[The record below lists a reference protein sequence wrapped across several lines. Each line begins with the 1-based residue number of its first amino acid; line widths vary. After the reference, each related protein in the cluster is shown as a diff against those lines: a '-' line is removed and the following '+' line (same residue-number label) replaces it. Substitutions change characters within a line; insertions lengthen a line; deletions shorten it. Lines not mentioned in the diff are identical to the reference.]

1 MRRFPPSVAR
11 MDPAVEEFQKLDRIL
26 ALEAQKGYADRAV
39 IGGLTG
45 YLDQLVARL
54 AAAAAAPAHQAQAAR
69 LRALLAS
76 YASRE
81 HAERVRAV
89 QAARSL
95 LRQPA
100 PAGSTHGVAG
110 ASDGRKM
117 ALPTGGA
124 PVRDAGPSRIAQPI
138 NTLAPASAPTEAD
151 PAPAAAPLARPAA
164 AASVAAAVPPRRLRL
179 VDPGFPA
186 VDRALGDV
194 PGVGPN
200 RLRLLGR
207 LGLETVGDLLYHFPI
222 RHLDYPPP
230 ARAVD
235 LFFQQRA
242 SFEGVVRRVE
252 VHRTARGLQR
262 INAVL
267 GDTTGE
273 VEAVWF
279 RAGYG
284 MRLTPGQRIA
294 VSGDLVLNGRRPVF
308 ENPDWEPAEQGPLHT
323 RCLVPVYSTTKGLP
337 QSWLRDLV
345 TRAVDRWADAEPE
358 TLPDGLRAAERLLP
372 RPEALRAMHYPRDAE
387 EAAAAR
393 ARFAFD
399 ELFTLQVAVL
409 QRRRA
414 ARAVQGRALPTPH
427 ALLDAFARALPF
439 ALTEAQRRVIA
450 EVCADLAEPRPMT
463 RLLQG
468 EVGSGKTVV
477 AAAAMLVAL
486 AAGAQAALMAPTE
499 ILAEQHYRTVSALY
513 ERAADALSA
522 ALGRPPV
529 VALLTGRLPARAR
542 RALREQ
548 VAAGEV
554 DVVVGTQ
561 AVIQDS
567 VEFRDLAFAVADEQH
582 RFGVRQRLALRDKG
596 QHPHLLVMTATP
608 IPRTL
613 ALTLY
618 GDLDLSRLDSLP
630 PGRKPIRTVL
640 LRPSERRHAYER
652 MRREVAQGRQ
662 GYVICPLVEDSP
674 HLEVRAATEEYARLQ
689 QHELA
694 GLRLGL
700 VHGRLRGE
708 EKEATMAQFRDG
720 AIDVLVATAVVEVG
734 VDVPNATLMLIEGAE
749 RFGLAQLHQF
759 RGRVGRGE
767 HSATC
772 ALIAETT
779 SPDALERLQVVVNC
793 ADGLALAEADLRLRG
808 PGDYYGLR
816 QGGLPDLQVASLSD
830 VTLVERARRAAERVL
845 AADPDLTRPEHAAL
859 AAVVR
864 ARAAR
869 VGEPN

>member
-1 MRRFPPSVAR
+1 MTPPDSATG
-11 MDPAVEEFQKLDRIL
+11 ELQTLGRIL
-26 ALEAQKGYADRAV
+26 ALEVQKGYADRAV

-45 YLDQLVARL
+45 YLDRLVDRL
-54 AAAAAAPAHQAQAAR
+54 AAVAASPALREQAAR
-69 LRALLAS
+69 VRALLAS
-76 YASRE
+76 YGAQEPTARAS
-81 HAERVRAV
+81 AIAAAQALLAV
-89 QAARSL
+89 PTPPTAPPADRRPPSAAGSPGGAGQPVAHDRSPTSSVSAPGIPVAQGPQPPASGP
-95 LRQPA
+95 QPA
-100 PAGSTHGVAG
+100 PRGPA
-110 ASDGRKM
+110 
-117 ALPTGGA
+117 A
-124 PVRDAGPSRIAQPI
+124 P
-138 NTLAPASAPTEAD
+138 
-151 PAPAAAPLARPAA
+151 PAPRRARLADLGFPSADRPLA
-164 AASVAAAVPPRRLRL
+164 
-179 VDPGFPA
+179 
-186 VDRALGDV
+186 DV

-200 RLRLLGR
+200 RMRLLAR

-222 RHLDYPPP
+222 RHLDYPPA

-252 VHRTARGLQR
+252 VSRTARGLQR
-262 INAVL
+262 ISAVL
-267 GDTTGE
+267 GDATGE

-284 MRLTPGQRIA
+284 MRLAPGQWIA
-294 VSGDLVLNGRRPVF
+294 VSGELTLNGRRPVF
-308 ENPDWEPAEQGPLHT
+308 ENPDWEPADHAPLHT
-323 RCLVPVYSTTKGLP
+323 RGLVPVYSTTKGLP
-337 QSWLRDLV
+337 QSWLRELV
-345 TRAVDRWADAEPE
+345 TRAVDRWADTEPDP
-358 TLPDGLRAAERLLP
+358 LPSALRAQEDLLP
-372 RPEALRAMHYPRDAE
+372 RPTALRAMHYPRDPAE
-387 EAAAAR
+387 AQAAR
-393 ARFAFD
+393 GRFAFD
-399 ELFTLQVAVL
+399 ELFVLQVAVL
-409 QRRRA
+409 QRRREA
-414 ARAVQGRALPTPH
+414 EAIEARPLPTPR
-427 ALLDAFARALPF
+427 ALLDGFVASLPF
-439 ALTEAQRRVIA
+439 ALTDAQQRVIA
-450 EVCADLAEPRPMT
+450 ETCADLARPRPMT

-486 AAGAQAALMAPTE
+486 AAQAQAVLMAPTE

-513 ERAADALSA
+513 EGAGPALGA
-522 ALGRPPV
+522 ALGRAPV

-548 VAAGEV
+548 IAAGEV

-561 AVIQDS
+561 AIIQDG

-630 PGRKPIRTVL
+630 PGRKPIRTLL
-640 LRPSERRHAYER
+640 LRPAERRHAYER
-652 MRREVAQGRQ
+652 MRREVAEGRQ

-700 VHGRLRGE
+700 VHGRLRGD
-708 EKEATMAQFRDG
+708 EKEATMARFRDG
-720 AIDVLVATAVVEVG
+720 EIDVLVATAVVEVG

-767 HSATC
+767 HPATC
-772 ALIAETT
+772 VLVTEAA
-779 SPDALERLQVVVNC
+779 SPEAVERLQVVVDC

-816 QGGLPDLQVASLSD
+816 QSGLPDLQVASLGD
-830 VTLVERARRAAERVL
+830 VALIERARRAADGVL
-845 AADPDLTRPEHAAL
+845 AADPDLAHPEHTAL
-859 AAVVR
+859 ADLVR

>member
-1 MRRFPPSVAR
+1 
-11 MDPAVEEFQKLDRIL
+11 MD
-26 ALEAQKGYADRAV
+26 
-39 IGGLTG
+39 
-45 YLDQLVARL
+45 
-54 AAAAAAPAHQAQAAR
+54 
-69 LRALLAS
+69 
-76 YASRE
+76 
-81 HAERVRAV
+81 
-89 QAARSL
+89 RSL
-95 LRQPA
+95 A
-100 PAGSTHGVAG
+100 
-110 ASDGRKM
+110 
-117 ALPTGGA
+117 
-124 PVRDAGPSRIAQPI
+124 
-138 NTLAPASAPTEAD
+138 
-151 PAPAAAPLARPAA
+151 
-164 AASVAAAVPPRRLRL
+164 
-179 VDPGFPA
+179 
-186 VDRALGDV
+186 DV

-207 LGLETVGDLLYHFPI
+207 LGLETVGDLLYHFPS

-242 SFEGVVRRVE
+242 SFEGAVRRVE

-262 INAVL
+262 ITAVL
-267 GDTTGE
+267 ADATGE

-284 MRLTPGQRIA
+284 MRLAPGQRIA
-294 VSGDLVLNGRRPVF
+294 VSGELVLNGRRPVF
-308 ENPDWEPAEQGPLHT
+308 ENPDWEPADHAPLHT
-323 RCLVPVYSTTKGLP
+323 RCLVPVYPTTKGLP
-337 QSWLRDLV
+337 QSWLRELV
-345 TRAVDRWADAEPE
+345 TRAVDRWADAEAEP
-358 TLPDGLRAAERLLP
+358 LPDALRAAEGLLP
-372 RPEALRAMHYPRDAE
+372 RPTALRAMHYPRDAAE
-387 EAAAAR
+387 AEAAR
-393 ARFAFD
+393 GRFAFD

-409 QRRRA
+409 QRRREA
-414 ARAVQGRALPTPH
+414 QAVEGRALPTPR
-427 ALLDAFARALPF
+427 ALLDSFAQALPF
-439 ALTEAQRRVIA
+439 ALTAAQERVIA
-450 EVCADLAEPRPMT
+450 EICADLAQSRPMT

-486 AAGAQAALMAPTE
+486 AAGAQAVLMAPTE
-499 ILAEQHYRTVSALY
+499 ILAEQHFRTVSALY
-513 ERAADALSA
+513 ERAAPALTP

-529 VALLTGRLPARAR
+529 VALLTGRLPARTR

-554 DVVVGTQ
+554 DVLVGTQ
-561 AVIQDS
+561 AVIQDG

-640 LRPSERRHAYER
+640 LRPAERRHAYER
-652 MRREVAQGRQ
+652 LRREVAAGRQ

-700 VHGRLRGE
+700 VHGRLRAE
-708 EKEATMAQFRDG
+708 EKEAAMAQFRDG

-767 HSATC
+767 HPAVC
-772 ALIAETT
+772 ALVAETA
-779 SPDALERLQVVVNC
+779 SPEALERLQVVVDC
-793 ADGLALAEADLRLRG
+793 ADGLALAEADLCLRG

-816 QGGLPDLQVASLSD
+816 QSGLPDLQVATLGD
-830 VTLVERARRAAERVL
+830 VTLIERARRAAERVL

-859 AAVVR
+859 AALVR

>member
-1 MRRFPPSVAR
+1 VDA
-11 MDPAVEEFQKLDRIL
+11 
-26 ALEAQKGYADRAV
+26 
-39 IGGLTG
+39 
-45 YLDQLVARL
+45 
-54 AAAAAAPAHQAQAAR
+54 
-69 LRALLAS
+69 
-76 YASRE
+76 
-81 HAERVRAV
+81 
-89 QAARSL
+89 
-95 LRQPA
+95 
-100 PAGSTHGVAG
+100 
-110 ASDGRKM
+110 
-117 ALPTGGA
+117 ALPG
-124 PVRDAGPSRIAQPI
+124 
-138 NTLAPASAPTEAD
+138 
-151 PAPAAAPLARPAA
+151 
-164 AASVAAAVPPRRLRL
+164 
-179 VDPGFPA
+179 
-186 VDRALGDV
+186 VDRALVEV
-194 PGVGPN
+194 PGVGAN
-200 RLRLLGR
+200 RMRLLGR
-207 LGLETVGDLLYHFPI
+207 LGLQTVGDLLGYFPS

-242 SFEGVVRRVE
+242 SFEGAVRRVE
-252 VHRTARGLQR
+252 VHPTSRGLQR
-262 INAVL
+262 TSVVL
-267 GDTTGE
+267 GDATGE

-284 MRLTPGQRIA
+284 LRLAPGQRIA
-294 VSGDLVLNGRRPVF
+294 VSGDLMLNGRRPVF
-308 ENPDWEPAEQGPLHT
+308 ENPDWEPADQGPLHT
-323 RCLVPVYSTTKGLP
+323 RCLVPVYPTTKGLP
-337 QSWLRDLV
+337 QTWLRELV
-345 TRAVDRWADAEPE
+345 ARAVERWADTEPE
-358 TLPDGLRAAERLLP
+358 PLPDWLRAEERLLP
-372 RPEALRAMHYPRDAE
+372 RPIALRAMHYPRDAA
-387 EAAAAR
+387 EAEDAR
-393 ARFAFD
+393 RRFAFD
-399 ELFTLQVAVL
+399 ELLVLQVVVL
-409 QRRRA
+409 QRRREA
-414 ARAVQGRALPTPH
+414 EHVQGRPLPTPR
-427 ALLDAFARALPF
+427 ALLDAFAGALPF
-439 ALTEAQRRVIA
+439 ALTEAQQRVIG
-450 EVCADLAEPRPMT
+450 EVCTDLAQPRPMT

-486 AAGAQAALMAPTE
+486 AAGAQAVLMAPTE

-513 ERAADALSA
+513 ERAAPALTA

-529 VALLTGRLPARAR
+529 VALLTGRLPARTR

-548 VAAGEV
+548 IAAGAI

-561 AVIQDS
+561 AVIQSGVD
-567 VEFRDLAFAVADEQH
+567 FRDLAFAVADEQH

-618 GDLDLSRLDSLP
+618 GDLDLSRLDGLP

-652 MRREVAQGRQ
+652 MRREVAAGRQ

-689 QHELA
+689 ASELA

-708 EKEATMAQFRDG
+708 EKEAAMARFRDG
-720 AIDVLVATAVVEVG
+720 EIDVLVATAVVEVG

-767 HSATC
+767 HAATC
-772 ALIAETT
+772 ALITEAASQE
-779 SPDALERLQVVVNC
+779 ALERLQVVVDC

-808 PGDYYGLR
+808 PGDFYGLR
-816 QGGLPDLQVASLSD
+816 QSGLPDLQVASLGD
-830 VTLVERARRAAERVL
+830 VALIERARRAAERVL
-845 AADPDLTRPEHAAL
+845 AADPPLRAPEHAAL
-859 AAVVR
+859 ADLVR

>member
-1 MRRFPPSVAR
+1 MRRVLPPAAA
-11 MDPAVEEFQKLDRIL
+11 DPAGEEWMRLGRIL
-26 ALEAQKGYADRAV
+26 ALEAQKGYPDRTV
-39 IGGLTG
+39 IGGLAG
-45 YLDQLVARL
+45 YLDKLVDRL
-54 AAAAAAPAHQAQAAR
+54 AAGGAVPDAQAQARRLRTLLAAYAAQEPAERARAIAAAQALLEQAAPGNGAASAPRAEVPSAAPSAARPAPPAVAASPPRPSPPPAAPAPRRPRPVDA
-69 LRALLAS
+69 
-76 YASRE
+76 
-81 HAERVRAV
+81 
-89 QAARSL
+89 
-95 LRQPA
+95 
-100 PAGSTHGVAG
+100 
-110 ASDGRKM
+110 
-117 ALPTGGA
+117 ALPG
-124 PVRDAGPSRIAQPI
+124 
-138 NTLAPASAPTEAD
+138 
-151 PAPAAAPLARPAA
+151 
-164 AASVAAAVPPRRLRL
+164 
-179 VDPGFPA
+179 
-186 VDRALGDV
+186 VDRALVEV
-194 PGVGPN
+194 PGVGAN
-200 RLRLLGR
+200 RMRLLGR
-207 LGLETVGDLLYHFPI
+207 LGLQTVGDLLGYFPS

-242 SFEGVVRRVE
+242 SFEGAVRRVE
-252 VHRTARGLQR
+252 VHPTSRGLQR
-262 INAVL
+262 TSVVL
-267 GDTTGE
+267 GDATGE

-284 MRLTPGQRIA
+284 LRLAPGQRIA
-294 VSGDLVLNGRRPVF
+294 VSGDLMLNGRRPVF
-308 ENPDWEPAEQGPLHT
+308 ENPDWEPADQGPLHT
-323 RCLVPVYSTTKGLP
+323 RCLVPVYPTTKGLP
-337 QSWLRDLV
+337 QTWLRELV
-345 TRAVDRWADAEPE
+345 ARAVERWADTEPE
-358 TLPDGLRAAERLLP
+358 PLPDWLRAEERLLP
-372 RPEALRAMHYPRDAE
+372 RPIALRAMHYPRDAA
-387 EAAAAR
+387 EAEDAR
-393 ARFAFD
+393 RRFAFD
-399 ELFTLQVAVL
+399 ELLVLQVVVL
-409 QRRRA
+409 QRRREA
-414 ARAVQGRALPTPH
+414 EHVQGRPLPTPR
-427 ALLDAFARALPF
+427 ALLDAFAGALPF
-439 ALTEAQRRVIA
+439 ALTEAQQRVIG
-450 EVCADLAEPRPMT
+450 EVCTDLAQPRPMT

-486 AAGAQAALMAPTE
+486 AAGAQAVLMAPTE

-513 ERAADALSA
+513 ERAAPALTA

-529 VALLTGRLPARAR
+529 VALLTGRLPARTR

-548 VAAGEV
+548 IAAGAI

-561 AVIQDS
+561 AVIQSGVD
-567 VEFRDLAFAVADEQH
+567 FRDLAFAVADEQH

-618 GDLDLSRLDSLP
+618 GDLDLSRLDGLP

-652 MRREVAQGRQ
+652 MRREVAAGRQ

-689 QHELA
+689 ASELA

-708 EKEATMAQFRDG
+708 EKEAAMARFRDG
-720 AIDVLVATAVVEVG
+720 EIDVLVATAVVEVG

-767 HSATC
+767 HAATC
-772 ALIAETT
+772 ALITEAASQE
-779 SPDALERLQVVVNC
+779 ALERLQVVVDC

-808 PGDYYGLR
+808 PGDFYGLR
-816 QGGLPDLQVASLSD
+816 QSGLPDLQVASLGD
-830 VTLVERARRAAERVL
+830 VALIERARRAAERVL
-845 AADPDLTRPEHAAL
+845 AADPPLRAPEHAAL
-859 AAVVR
+859 ADLVR